1 MAKYNVLVTARSFG
15 TVDDLAVNLL
25 QEHDC
30 EIKKL
35 EEKDGPIPEQ
45 LKKELPAADAV
56 IAGLEDYGRE
66 LIESAG
72 HLKVISRYGVGYD
85 KVRLFRSCRRPQRP
99 GFCPT
104 SPRRRGAPD
113 PGL

>member
-25 QEHDC
+25 QKHDC

-45 LKKELPAADAV
+45 LKKSCPPQTPSSPAWRIMAA
-56 IAGLEDYGRE
+56 
-66 LIESAG
+66 S
-72 HLKVISRYGVGYD
+72 
-85 KVRLFRSCRRPQRP
+85 
-99 GFCPT
+99 
-104 SPRRRGAPD
+104 
-113 PGL
+113 